1 MISSGAN
8 VTIKGVILDEQ
19 SEMTLDDLCRACR
32 VEQKVIIA
40 LIDEG
45 IVEPRSRNE
54 SPWSFS
60 GTTLPRVVRALR
72 LQRDLELNPAGVA
85 FALDLLN
92 EIEELRK
99 RIKIMDIHG
108 SRNHD

>member
-1 MISSGAN
+1 MNSKRVK

-19 SEMTLDDLCRACR
+19 SDMTLDDLCRACQAER
-32 VEQKVIIA
+32 KAIVA

-45 IVEPRSRNE
+45 VIEPRARKE

-60 GTTLPRVVRALR
+60 GAALPRLFRALR

-85 FALDLLN
+85 FAMDLLN
-92 EIEELRK
+92 EIESLRN
-99 RIKIMDIHG
+99 RLRIMDIHEG
-108 SRNHD
+108 HHHD

>member
-1 MISSGAN
+1 MSSKRVN
-8 VTIKGVILDEQ
+8 LTIKGVILDEH

-32 VEQKVIIA
+32 VEQQAIVA

-45 IVEPRSRNE
+45 IVEPRARNE

-60 GTTLPRVVRALR
+60 GTTLPRVARALR

-92 EIEELRK
+92 EIEDLRS
-99 RIKIMDIHG
+99 RLKIMDIHEG
-108 SRNHD
+108 RHHD